1 MDLRGRWCFQVVWP
15 SRASAERQEV
25 EDYAFVKKFSKV
37 EKPKAPQVP
46 KAAEGIDL
54 EKLRRWRRH
63 RSACWHGA
71 PDVRRSNEELRSPLR
86 HGWRAVPE
94 GHLIRAHEMVREDY
108 EANRIK

>member
-46 KAAEGIDL
+46 KAAEGI
-54 EKLRRWRRH
+54 
-63 RSACWHGA
+63 
-71 PDVRRSNEELRSPLR
+71 LRSFA
-86 HGWRAVPE
+86 GGGAT
-94 GHLIRAHEMVREDY
+94 
-108 EANRIK
+108 EAPAGMEPQT